1 MRPWIAALVLLFA
14 TFAMPAEQDPTDVIA
29 IVLGEEITVADLAEV
44 GIDSLIGGRLIDK
57 FAADNGIAATEE
69 EMAALTNRLDDAQR
83 KLLAEFEA
91 ERAEL
96 AEAVRNAAEPEER
109 EELRGRLE
117 GVQMRMEAMSLGE
130 IDTDIEWD
138 MAKRWV
144 ESWKQLKA
152 LFDRYGGRAHYQQ
165 VGVQPFDAVKEFLE
179 EQQADGAFTILDP
192 VYEDEFWAYWRSD
205 GHRFIPEDEA
215 AEMLAVPWWMM
226 AEPTDE

>member
-1 MRPWIAALVLLFA
+1 MRPLIAALVLLFA

-144 ESWKQLKA
+144 ESWRQLKA
-152 LFDRYGGRAHYQQ
+152 LFDRYGGREHYQQ